1 MIVTKKHLSR
11 RTLLRG
17 LGATIALP
25 FLDAMA
31 PALTASAKTA
41 AAPTPRMAFFYV
53 PNGMFLPSF
62 HPEGEGGRNFSF
74 TPTLKPLE
82 PLREHIVV
90 VSGLSNSGV
99 VTTNEGGGVHT
110 RAHGGWLSGVLPKRT
125 EGADLRAGKTID
137 QYAADKL
144 GAETSLRSL
153 ELTIDSNYQVG
164 NCENGYSC
172 AYINSSS
179 WLTETTPLPHE
190 RDPRVIFRRLFG
202 DGGSVEARLVEM
214 RTDRSIL
221 DSVSESIGQLERRL
235 GISDRTTVE
244 EYLTSVR
251 EIERRIQR
259 AEENNSTTP
268 LPPLDQPTGVPE
280 DYEEHVTLMH
290 DLLVLGFQADV
301 TRVSCMQMARELSGR
316 SYPNIGVPEGHHTV
330 SHHQLD
336 QHNIAQYTKINTY
349 HMTLFARLIDK
360 MRQTPDG
367 DGTLLDHSILLWGA
381 GMGDGDHH
389 TPFDLPITLAG
400 GGCGSLA
407 GGRHLKYA
415 LHTPFMNLG
424 LSLLDKV
431 GMHVD
436 QISDSTGVGSSSWPR
451 WSWRWGARLRS
462 RPLATHLWSSP

>member
-1 MIVTKKHLSR
+1 MIVTRKSLPR

-31 PALTASAKTA
+31 PALTAVSKTA
-41 AAPTPRMAFFYV
+41 ASPTPRMGFFYV

-62 HPEGEGGRNFSF
+62 HPQGDGGADFEL

-82 PLREHIVV
+82 AFRDQIVV

-99 VTTNEGGGVHT
+99 VSTNEGGGVHT

-125 EGADLRAGKTID
+125 EGADLRAGKTLD
-137 QYAADKL
+137 QYAADRL
-144 GAETSLRSL
+144 GADTSLRSL

-179 WLTETTPLPHE
+179 WLTATTPLPHE
-190 RDPRVIFRRLFG
+190 RDPRVVFRRLFG
-202 DGGSVEARLVEM
+202 DGGSVAARLTQM

-221 DSVSESIGQLERRL
+221 DSVSDSLTRLERRL
-235 GISDRTTVE
+235 GLQDRATMD
-244 EYLTSVR
+244 EYLDSVR

-259 AEENNSTTP
+259 AEVHNTTTP
-268 LPPLDQPTGVPE
+268 LPSLAQPTGVPD
-280 DYEEHVTLMH
+280 DYEEHVELMH

-316 SYPNIGVPEGHHTV
+316 SYPGIGVPEGHHTV

-349 HMTLFARLIDK
+349 HMTLFARLLDR
-360 MRQTPDG
+360 MRRTPDG

-389 TPFDLPITLAG
+389 TPYNLPITLAG
-400 GGCGSLA
+400 GGCGTLA

-424 LSLLDKV
+424 LSLLEKV
-431 GMHVD
+431 GVHVD
-436 QISDSTGVGSSSWPR
+436 RISDSTG
-451 WSWRWGARLRS
+451 
-462 RPLATHLWSSP
+462 PLAGV